1 MFAALSLAPVR
12 SAFCKIAPL
21 KLTWLRSVV
30 LKEAPERLQPL
41 QSVSPA
47 LIRATEVNEVT
58 TGPEGWACPMIS
70 ATAED
75 ASAPRAKRPARARRA
90 KRLRIRKLRTGR
102 RHSRLQEQEPC
113 QPVGARCV
121 QVDAAPFVS
130 PGIIPG
136 SPLPP

>member
-1 MFAALSLAPVR
+1 MSASRSLAPVK
-12 SAFCKIAPL
+12 SAFRKIAAL
-21 KLTWLRSVV
+21 RLTWLRSVF

-47 LIRATEVNEVT
+47 WMRATEVNEVT

-75 ASAPRAKRPARARRA
+75 ASAPRAKRPAKARRA

-102 RHSRLQEQEPC
+102 RHSLLQEQEPC
-113 QPVGARCV
+113 QPIGARCV
-121 QVDAAPFVS
+121 QVDAA
-130 PGIIPG
+130 
-136 SPLPP
+136 